1 MTSNAQQSHKGTA
14 QRECNYHVL
23 ICFIRRGRVR
33 GNCIV
38 DDGATHIIQ
47 QTEGFSFACLKELF
61 LSSMMQWMA
70 ADGSVLMDQI
80 IVSQIAQLRE
90 QMTAAEKPVFEGQ

>member
-1 MTSNAQQSHKGTA
+1 
-14 QRECNYHVL
+14 VL